1 MDANM
6 EAPIQLTPEI
16 LVPRLGDYLVEKGII
31 TPDDLKRALTF
42 QKTSRIGD
50 SQVIPLLGQ
59 ILVDWGLI
67 DRTTLEQAI
76 TELII
81 QLRSALQDANE
92 QLEKRVQE
100 RTAELEMAFRKLSE
114 LNQLKSN
121 FVGNISHEL
130 RTPLAHLNGYLD
142 VLLAGDLGD
151 LTSEQKRVLKIV
163 RRSASRLDRL
173 IEDLI
178 LFSMSEREPLNLRL
192 EESNISDLCSALI
205 EATQTKA
212 QEQNIILILECQAD
226 LPNVKIDE
234 QKISWVILQLLD
246 NAIKFTSIGGKV
258 TLKAD
263 REDNFVQIAVMD
275 TGIGIPAER
284 MEEIFEP
291 FHQLDGSSSRK
302 YGGTGLGLALVGKII
317 EAHGSVIHVI
327 SEVGKGSQFDFLLN
341 PIQNPG

>member
-1 MDANM
+1 MDM
-6 EAPIQLTPEI
+6 ETPVQLTPEI

-31 TPDDLKRALTF
+31 TLDDLKRALSF
-42 QKTSRIGD
+42 QKTARIGD
-50 SQVIPLLGQ
+50 TQVSPLLGQ
-59 ILVDWGLI
+59 ILIDWGLI

-100 RTAELEMAFRKLSE
+100 RTAELELAFRKLSE

-151 LTSEQKRVLKIV
+151 LTGEQKRVLKIV
-163 RRSASRLDRL
+163 RRSANRLDHL

-192 EESNISDLCSALI
+192 EPINFADLCSSLI
-205 EATQTKA
+205 ESTQTKA
-212 QEQNIILILECQAD
+212 QEQNIILIFECQVG
-226 LPNVKIDE
+226 LPPIQIDE

-246 NAIKFTSIGGKV
+246 NAIKFTSSGGKV
-258 TLKAD
+258 TLKVD
-263 REDNFVQIAVMD
+263 REDNFVRIAVID

-284 MEEIFEP
+284 MEEVFEP

-302 YGGTGLGLALVGKII
+302 YGGTGLGLALVQKII
-317 EAHGSVIHVI
+317 EAHGSIIHVN
-327 SEVGKGSQFDFLLN
+327 SEVGKGSQFDFLLS
-341 PIQNPG
+341 PLQDSRE

>member
-1 MDANM
+1 MDTQT
-6 EAPIQLTPEI
+6 PVQLTPEI

-31 TPDDLKRALTF
+31 SLDDLKRALNF
-42 QKTSRIGD
+42 QKTARVGD
-50 SQVIPLLGQ
+50 LQITPLLGQ
-59 ILVDWGLI
+59 ILIDWGLI

-100 RTAELEMAFRKLSE
+100 RTAELEMAFSKLSE

-130 RTPLAHLNGYLD
+130 RTPLTHLNGYLD

-151 LTSEQKRVLKIV
+151 LTGEQKRVLKII
-163 RRSASRLDRL
+163 RRSASRLDHL

-178 LFSMSEREPLNLRL
+178 LFSMSEREPLTIRL
-192 EESNISDLCSALI
+192 EKIDIANLCSALI
-205 EATQTKA
+205 DSTQTKA
-212 QEQNIILILECQAD
+212 QEQNIILIFECQED
-226 LPNVKIDE
+226 LPLIQIDE

-246 NAIKFTSIGGKV
+246 NAIKFTMSGGKV
-258 TLKAD
+258 TLKVD
-263 REDNFVQIAVMD
+263 REENFVRIAVID
-275 TGIGIPAER
+275 TGIGIPTER
-284 MEEIFEP
+284 IDEIFEP

-302 YGGTGLGLALVGKII
+302 YAGTGLGLALVRKII
-317 EAHGSVIHVI
+317 EAHGSVIHVK
-327 SEVGKGSQFDFLLN
+327 SEVGKGSQFDFLISSL
-341 PIQNPG
+341 QDSV

>member
-1 MDANM
+1 MDTQT
-6 EAPIQLTPEI
+6 PVQLTPEI

-31 TPDDLKRALTF
+31 SLDDLKRALNF
-42 QKTSRIGD
+42 QKTARVGD
-50 SQVIPLLGQ
+50 SQITPLLGQ
-59 ILVDWGLI
+59 ILIDWGLI

-100 RTAELEMAFRKLSE
+100 RTAELEMAFSKLSE

-130 RTPLAHLNGYLD
+130 RTPLTHLNGYLD

-151 LTSEQKRVLKIV
+151 LTGEQKRVLKII
-163 RRSASRLDRL
+163 RRSASRLDHL

-178 LFSMSEREPLNLRL
+178 LFSMSEREPLTIRL
-192 EESNISDLCSALI
+192 EKIDIANLCSALI
-205 EATQTKA
+205 DSTQTKA
-212 QEQNIILILECQAD
+212 QEQNIILIFECQED
-226 LPNVKIDE
+226 LPLIQIDE

-246 NAIKFTSIGGKV
+246 NAIKFTMSGGKV
-258 TLKAD
+258 TLKVD
-263 REDNFVQIAVMD
+263 REENFVRIAVID
-275 TGIGIPAER
+275 TGIGIPTER
-284 MEEIFEP
+284 IDEIFEP

-302 YGGTGLGLALVGKII
+302 YAGTGLGLALVRKII
-317 EAHGSVIHVI
+317 EAHGSVIHVK
-327 SEVGKGSQFDFLLN
+327 SEVGKGSQFDFLISSL
-341 PIQNPG
+341 QDSV

>member
-1 MDANM
+1 MDTDT
-6 EAPIQLTPEI
+6 PVQLTPEI

-31 TPDDLKRALTF
+31 SLDDLKRALSF
-42 QKTSRIGD
+42 QKYAGNGSAQG
-50 SQVIPLLGQ
+50 SPLLGQ
-59 ILVDWGLI
+59 ILIDWGLI
-67 DRTTLEQAI
+67 DRSTLEQAI

-92 QLEKRVQE
+92 QLEQRVKD

-142 VLLAGDLGD
+142 VILAGDLGD
-151 LTSEQKRVLKIV
+151 LTGEQKRVLKIV
-163 RRSASRLDRL
+163 RRSASRLDHL

-192 EESNISDLCSALI
+192 EPINIANLCSSLI

-212 QEQNIILILECQAD
+212 QEQNIILILECQMG
-226 LPNVKIDE
+226 LPLIKIDE

-246 NAIKFTSIGGKV
+246 NAIKFTTSGGKV
-258 TLKAD
+258 TLKVD
-263 REDNFVQIAVMD
+263 REENFVRVAVID

-302 YGGTGLGLALVGKII
+302 YGGTGLGLALVRKII
-317 EAHGSVIHVI
+317 EAHGSVMHVN
-327 SEVGKGSQFDFLLN
+327 SEVGKGSQFDFLIN
-341 PIQNPG
+341 SIQDSE

>member
-1 MDANM
+1 M
-6 EAPIQLTPEI
+6 EIETPVQLTPEI

-31 TPDDLKRALTF
+31 SQDDLKRALNF
-42 QKTSRIGD
+42 QKTARIGET
-50 SQVIPLLGQ
+50 QITPLLGQ

-92 QLEKRVQE
+92 QLERRVQE
-100 RTAELEMAFRKLSE
+100 RTAELELAFHKLSE

-130 RTPLAHLNGYLD
+130 RTPLTHLNGYLD

-151 LTSEQKRVLKIV
+151 LTGEQKRVLKIV
-163 RRSASRLDRL
+163 RRSASRLDHL

-192 EESNISDLCSALI
+192 DTVNIAELCSSLI
-205 EATQTKA
+205 EVTQTKA
-212 QEQNIILILECQAD
+212 QEQNIILILECQVG
-226 LPNVKIDE
+226 LPLIQLDE
-234 QKISWVILQLLD
+234 QKMSWVILQLLD
-246 NAIKFTSIGGKV
+246 NAIKFTSAGGKV
-258 TLKAD
+258 TLKVD
-263 REDNFVQIAVMD
+263 REENFVRVAVID

-284 MEEIFEP
+284 IEEVFEP

-302 YGGTGLGLALVGKII
+302 YGGTGLGLALVKKII
-317 EAHGSVIHVI
+317 EAHGSVIHI
-327 SEVGKGSQFDFLLN
+327 NSEVGKGSQFDFLLN
-341 PIQNPG
+341 PIQASG

>member
-1 MDANM
+1 MDM
-6 EAPIQLTPEI
+6 ETPVQLTPEI

-31 TPDDLKRALTF
+31 TLDDLKRALSF
-42 QKTSRIGD
+42 QKTARIGD
-50 SQVIPLLGQ
+50 TQVSPLLGQ
-59 ILVDWGLI
+59 ILIDWGLI

-100 RTAELEMAFRKLSE
+100 RTAELELAFRKLSE

-151 LTSEQKRVLKIV
+151 LTGEQKRVLKIV
-163 RRSASRLDRL
+163 RRSANRLDHL

-192 EESNISDLCSALI
+192 EPINFADLCSSLI
-205 EATQTKA
+205 ESTQTKA
-212 QEQNIILILECQAD
+212 QEQNIILIFECQVG
-226 LPNVKIDE
+226 LPPIQIDE

-246 NAIKFTSIGGKV
+246 NAIKFTSSGGKV
-258 TLKAD
+258 TLKVD
-263 REDNFVQIAVMD
+263 REDNFVRIAVID

-284 MEEIFEP
+284 MEEVFEP

-302 YGGTGLGLALVGKII
+302 YGGTGLGLALVQKII
-317 EAHGSVIHVI
+317 EAHGSIIHVN
-327 SEVGKGSQFDFLLN
+327 SEVGKGSQFDFLLS
-341 PIQNPG
+341 PLQYSRE

>member
-1 MDANM
+1 MSTDT
-6 EAPIQLTPEI
+6 PIQLTPEI

-31 TPDDLKRALTF
+31 SLDDLKRALNY
-42 QKTSRIGD
+42 QKTIRIEDG
-50 SQVIPLLGQ
+50 QVTPLLGQ
-59 ILVDWGLI
+59 ILIDWGLV
-67 DRTTLEQAI
+67 DRATLEQAI

-100 RTAELEMAFRKLSE
+100 RTAELEMAFQKLSE

-130 RTPLAHLNGYLD
+130 RTPLAHLSGYLD
-142 VLLAGDLGD
+142 VLLAGDLGE
-151 LTSEQKRVLKIV
+151 LSSEQNRVLKIV
-163 RRSASRLDRL
+163 RRSASRLDHL

-178 LFSMSEREPLNLRL
+178 LFSMSEREPLTLRL
-192 EESNISDLCSALI
+192 ETTNFADLCSSVI
-205 EATQTKA
+205 EATQAKA
-212 QEQNIILILECQAD
+212 QEQNIILILEIPED
-226 LPNVKIDE
+226 LPPLQIDV

-246 NAIKFTSIGGKV
+246 NAIKFTSYGGKV
-258 TLKAD
+258 TLKVD
-263 REDNFVQIAVMD
+263 REDNFVKVAIID
-275 TGIGIPAER
+275 TGIGIPAEK

-302 YGGTGLGLALVGKII
+302 YGGTGLGLALVRKII
-317 EAHGSVIHVI
+317 EAHGSVIHVK

-341 PIQNPG
+341 STQKEPG